1 MLTDRIIAESL
12 ENTDDAVF
20 TCPECRQEYS
30 VPENGFPVFRLLER
44 FREQL
49 DAAEPQ
55 QEEETYSQSGTGIQ
69 QVRQKDKLHNLSH

>member
-12 ENTDDAVF
+12 ENTDDPVF
-20 TCPECRQEYS
+20 TCPECRQEYT

-49 DAAEPQ
+49 DTAEPQ

-69 QVRQKDKLHNLSH
+69 QVRQNDKLQDLSH